1 MKWALNM
8 SMKGRVVDI
17 YFEPLE
23 HKIYVWFMD
32 TMTKNR
38 VQQSSIS
45 NIYILMWPFDRNDL
59 SMMSNTLNIYLYI
72 YLIFAYPRL
81 CLHHQCTQHVVG
93 CSARTKYFSISRKR
107 GMNEVIIGG
116 GIGSVRILRYS
127 WMCKTFHTSN
137 VSFKFPSTNYCIVV
151 SL

>member
-1 MKWALNM
+1 M
-8 SMKGRVVDI
+8 SIKGRVVDI
-17 YFEPLE
+17 YFESLK
-23 HKIYVWFMD
+23 HKIYDSWIHWPRTEYNNHQFLIF
-32 TMTKNR
+32 TF
-38 VQQSSIS
+38 
-45 NIYILMWPFDRNDL
+45 LMWPFDRNDL